1 MEAKK
6 SILVFSYYAHV
17 PGVCQAEWVDDRLYA
32 FIEKGFNIS
41 LVSCTY
47 SYTHA
52 SPHITH
58 HKTPALSPHGAAYEY
73 SEIRDKK
80 IPVIYGL
87 SHYYTRIMY
96 HINKILY
103 RLHIRSGEG
112 RWTWFIS
119 AFFSSLLHVRN
130 KKDLAFIYSTGG
142 PPSAH
147 LAALLIGK
155 MYGKKVIAE
164 FQDPLSG
171 ENIGRSS
178 LSAIGLRFFEKLII
192 SSATVVIYCTKNAML
207 FAREQ
212 YTRYQA
218 KINFVYPGSSPIP
231 YASHNKNRFI
241 DGNTNRRTNISYLGS
256 LYQTRNLDTLME
268 AIGQLLAEGRN
279 PNVEVNVYGVMNA
292 DIRTRIEQF
301 PYQGYIKLHGHVTRE
316 VALQKAMLADVL
328 LLVQHTD
335 MRSKTT
341 IPFKLYDYLHSGN
354 LIFGLIFRNNEI
366 EDLLTSHGHLV
377 CQANDIQ
384 SIKETLLLLS
394 ESIKVAK
401 NNIRSSDLIPS
412 TAVENM
418 LQLLKE
424 S

>member
-1 MEAKK
+1 
-6 SILVFSYYAHV
+6 
-17 PGVCQAEWVDDRLYA
+17 
-32 FIEKGFNIS
+32 
-41 LVSCTY
+41 
-47 SYTHA
+47 
-52 SPHITH
+52 
-58 HKTPALSPHGAAYEY
+58 
-73 SEIRDKK
+73 
-80 IPVIYGL
+80 
-87 SHYYTRIMY
+87 
-96 HINKILY
+96 
-103 RLHIRSGEG
+103 
-112 RWTWFIS
+112 
-119 AFFSSLLHVRN
+119 
-130 KKDLAFIYSTGG
+130 
-142 PPSAH
+142 
-147 LAALLIGK
+147 
-155 MYGKKVIAE
+155 
-164 FQDPLSG
+164 
-171 ENIGRSS
+171 
-178 LSAIGLRFFEKLII
+178 
-192 SSATVVIYCTKNAML
+192 ML
-207 FAREQ
+207 FAKEQ

-377 CQANDIQ
+377 CQADDIQ

>member
-1 MEAKK
+1 MPAHKE
-6 SILVFSYYAHV
+6 ILVFSYYTNV
-17 PGVCQAEWVDDRLYA
+17 PGVCQAEWVDDRIFA
-32 FIEKGFNIS
+32 FIEKGYSIS

-47 SYTHA
+47 CHTHT
-52 SPHITH
+52 SSKIKHY
-58 HKTPALSPHGAAYEY
+58 KTPALSPHGAAYEY
-73 SEIRDKK
+73 TEIRDKK
-80 IPVIYGL
+80 IPVIKSISY
-87 SHYYTRIMY
+87 YYTRTMY
-96 HINKILY
+96 TLNKFLHLLY
-103 RLHIRSGEG
+103 LRSGEG
-112 RWTWFIS
+112 RWSWFIS
-119 AFFSSLLHVRN
+119 AFFSSLLFVR
-130 KKDLAFIYSTGG
+130 KKNNLDFIYSTGG

-147 LAALLIGK
+147 LAALVIGK
-155 MYGKKVIAE
+155 IYGKKVIAE
-164 FQDPLSG
+164 FEDPLSG
-171 ENIGRSS
+171 DNIGRNK
-178 LSAIGLRFFEKLII
+178 LSALGLRFFEKLIVRFSTI
-192 SSATVVIYCTKNAML
+192 IVYCTRNAMEY
-207 FAREQ
+207 ARKQ
-212 YTRYQA
+212 NPTYQN
-218 KINFVYPGSSPIP
+218 KIHFFYPGANPVNSFGSSEA
-231 YASHNKNRFI
+231 ASQKLGLVKWI
-241 DGNTNRRTNISYLGS
+241 NISYLGS

-268 AIGQLLAEGRN
+268 ALGQLLAEGRN

-366 EDLLTSHGHLV
+366 EELLTSHGHLV
-377 CQANDIQ
+377 CQADDIQ

-401 NNIRSSDLIPS
+401 NNIRRSDLIPS